1 MALCIGYGIAFAP
14 SPNTISNASQKERS
28 LQCNKKYSRAEFTSK
43 SLTSSLAILLPSLI
57 QINTANAFDGGV
69 GGLGKTRPVTGV
81 VFRDPEAATGT
92 SSSGELLAPDGTPVL
107 LSFSAPWPLLKSAAG
122 IEARDIAGGFESAFV
137 QVAEMQK
144 GITTLDQVVGNGL
157 FMLITTTTATRFKK
171 LDDTLRSVADSFS
184 AIPAPK
190 SSLRK

>member
-1 MALCIGYGIAFAP
+1 MRSCFFLVMALCIGYGMAFTP
-14 SPNTISNASQKERS
+14 SPNTISNASQRERS

-107 LSFSAPWPLLKSAAG
+107 LSFSAPWVSIGWNL
-122 IEARDIAGGFESAFV
+122 
-137 QVAEMQK
+137 EMEYLAV
-144 GITTLDQVVGNGL
+144 ILMT
-157 FMLITTTTATRFKK
+157 
-171 LDDTLRSVADSFS
+171 
-184 AIPAPK
+184 
-190 SSLRK
+190 